1 MVNESLT
8 GTFAMTAA
16 LKYLHDMTD
25 TFFAC
30 QMQRAA
36 VRIASRQKVFG
47 AHAG

>member
-25 TFFAC
+25 TIFAS
-30 QMQRAA
+30 QMERAA
-36 VRIASRQKVFG
+36 VRIANRQKVFG
-47 AHAG
+47 GYAG